1 MAIPE
6 ETPVALEVFPRECE
20 WSTWA
25 FAQTLARHPRTDL
38 AASGFQ
44 GGELSGHRTG
54 PDIAFIGRD
63 RLPDPEPAGFPDF
76 APDLVVEVLARNAG
90 LVSSLCLH

>member
-38 AASGFQ
+38 AGSGFQ
-44 GGELSGHRTG
+44 RWRAIRT
-54 PDIAFIGRD
+54 PYVVPTSRSLRKTDFPTPNQPAFPTSPRT
-63 RLPDPEPAGFPDF
+63 
-76 APDLVVEVLARNAG
+76 
-90 LVSSLCLH
+90 SSWRS